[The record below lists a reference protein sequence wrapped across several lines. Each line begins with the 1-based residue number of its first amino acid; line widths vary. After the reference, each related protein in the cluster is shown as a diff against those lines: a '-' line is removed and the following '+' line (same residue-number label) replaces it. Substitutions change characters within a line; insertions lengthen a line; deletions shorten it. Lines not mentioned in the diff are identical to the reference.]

1 MFLAEEKS
9 QKLAVIL
16 AMVSAV
22 TPVSGLHKFYLG
34 QPWWGLTYL
43 FLAVTLMPPMS
54 EVSILSYFGIA
65 QVASLLEGIWYFW
78 QSEDAFQQ
86 RFNPKTVS
94 SFPSQN
100 HQKFYPKLVGE
111 TAEAIQRLDQ
121 LRENGLLSEYEFEQQ
136 RRQLLD
142 RINQ

>member
-1 MFLAEEKS
+1 MFLAQEKS

-22 TPVSGLHKFYLG
+22 TPLSGLHKFYLG
-34 QPWWGLTYL
+34 QLWWGLAYL
-43 FLAVTLMPPMS
+43 FLSITLTPPITEMG
-54 EVSILSYFGIA
+54 ILSYFGIA
-65 QVASLLEGIWYFW
+65 QVASLLEGIWYFM
-78 QSEDAFQQ
+78 QPEESFQQ
-86 RFNPKTVS
+86 RFNSHPIS
-94 SFPSQN
+94 HLANPSQA
-100 HQKFYPKLVGE
+100 KFNPKLVGE

-142 RINQ
+142 RIKK

>member
-22 TPVSGLHKFYLG
+22 TPLSGLHKFYLG
-34 QPWWGLTYL
+34 QLWWGLAYL
-43 FLAVTLMPPMS
+43 FLSITLTPPITEMG
-54 EVSILSYFGIA
+54 ILSYFGIA
-65 QVASLLEGIWYFW
+65 QVASLLEGIWYFM
-78 QSEDAFQQ
+78 QPEESFQQ
-86 RFNPKTVS
+86 RFNPHPVS
-94 SFPSQN
+94 SNPNQGQFN
-100 HQKFYPKLVGE
+100 PKLVGE

-121 LRENGLLSEYEFEQQ
+121 LREDGLLSEYEFEQQ

-142 RINQ
+142 RINK